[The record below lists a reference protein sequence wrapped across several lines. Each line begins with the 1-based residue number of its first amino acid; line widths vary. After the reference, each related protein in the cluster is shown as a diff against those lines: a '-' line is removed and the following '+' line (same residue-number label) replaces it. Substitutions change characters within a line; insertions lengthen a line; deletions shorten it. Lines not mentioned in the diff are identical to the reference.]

1 MLKYCSIGV
10 FLLIFMP
17 FSAAAVDLYHE
28 GILSA
33 VCNSPEAY
41 RAQKERR
48 DMAISPFPPSSPT
61 PKVVG
66 YSALEAV
73 LVKVADSTFKSKQEI
88 RSALKRLMEKWR
100 DGATRK
106 NIANREAY
114 LNDLRSLIEMTAT
127 GREILACYEKTPS
140 APGSKISGSLIMEI
154 PPQGDGTGAA
164 MSFGFEQDPQNP
176 GKLLKTIYFNFDS
189 EPMRSAHVF
198 LHEMAHG
205 CTAEEVREMNEL
217 TSLNQPG
224 SPARRE
230 VEQRRVLNELNA
242 YQKEL
247 QFLYELALAA
257 PEELCLML
265 FKPDLAGPTFD
276 PIFVASLDGTF
287 AKGRAPYH
295 IAVRY
300 STVRGGKYDP
310 GSFFVLDGNGKP
322 IEKKQFF
329 LLRPDF
335 IDRLVKAGFKVHIP

>member
-10 FLLIFMP
+10 LLLSFVP
-17 FSAAAVDLYHE
+17 FSAAAADRDRE
-28 GILSA
+28 GILFA
-33 VCNSPEAY
+33 VCNRPKVY
-41 RAQKERR
+41 REKKEQRG
-48 DMAISPFPPSSPT
+48 AACPFPPSSPT
-61 PKVVG
+61 PKIVG

-73 LVKVADSTFKSKQEI
+73 VQKVADQSFESKQEI
-88 RSALKRLMEKWR
+88 RSALKKLMQKWG
-100 DGATRK
+100 DVTTRK

-114 LNDLRSLIEMTAT
+114 LNDLRSLIAMTAT
-127 GREILACYEKTPS
+127 GREISACYEKTPS

-295 IAVRY
+295 IAVNY
-300 STVRGGKYDP
+300 SAIRNDKYDP
-310 GSFFVLDGNGKP
+310 ANFFLLDQNGKT
-322 IEKKQFF
+322 IEKKEFF